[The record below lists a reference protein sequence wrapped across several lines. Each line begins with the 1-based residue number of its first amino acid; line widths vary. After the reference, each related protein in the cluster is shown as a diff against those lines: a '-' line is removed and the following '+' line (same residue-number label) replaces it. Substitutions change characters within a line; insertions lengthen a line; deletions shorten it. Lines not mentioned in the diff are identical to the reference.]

1 MFLCGLIGL
10 VSNEMFQFV
19 FSKISGHAVV
29 TAVKCLY
36 ESKHSSQQLT
46 TPIRLDMRCNS
57 LLPYDCHCISYVM
70 SCYPVSELIMYE
82 SCIGDK
88 GAEFLL
94 KDYSNQNVTCQLLK
108 KIDIAGNNLTIDGLA
123 Q

>member
-1 MFLCGLIGL
+1 
-10 VSNEMFQFV
+10 
-19 FSKISGHAVV
+19 
-29 TAVKCLY
+29 
-36 ESKHSSQQLT
+36 
-46 TPIRLDMRCNS
+46 
-57 LLPYDCHCISYVM
+57 
-70 SCYPVSELIMYE
+70 MYE